1 MRIAL
6 RHFDLDGSGWL
17 LFRDRREKD
26 EAADDEHQDDDQD
39 CNSWHGQRFCRGGEP
54 LYSPLRLWI
63 WQSVLTSRW
72 FSSV

>member
-39 CNSWHGQRFCRGGEP
+39 CNSWHGQRFCRGREP